1 MFCIFSA
8 LVSSLLFLSFTF
20 FFFFFFFGGGGG
32 WEGLTNLQIKKLFYP
47 SFPRNR
53 LTFDKVFCISVSE
66 AGGISTSSK
75 ISSVHRIRHPHGLL
89 FTTLRHVGKN

>member
-8 LVSSLLFLSFTF
+8 LISSFFFLSFSF
-20 FFFFFFFGGGGG
+20 FAGG
-32 WEGLTNLQIKKLFYP
+32 WEGLTNLQIKQLFCP

-53 LTFDKVFCISVSE
+53 LRFDKVFCISVPE
-66 AGGISTSSK
+66 AGGISTLSK
-75 ISSVHRIRHPHGLL
+75 ISSVHRIRYRHGLL